1 MSPGD
6 AFGLGEH
13 MVACPT
19 CGKDLTYI
27 KEYDRYYCYAEARYA
42 PKGYEAAPA
51 AAPEEGAAQTHEGH
65 YHCPSCGRELT
76 FIEQYGR
83 YYCYPEQTYAPKDL
97 APVGGAPPTEEPKA
111 AEPVTEAPAVE
122 PTPEVP
128 AEPAPAAAEPTPAV
142 VGPTP
147 AAEEPAKEEP
157 TAEAAPV
164 AEPEP
169 TPTVPAAPFED
180 ARPGLARSA
189 VTKAK
194 KSKLMEWCSAYGLD
208 PLGTRTVLRDR
219 LLQYMDDHDLDI
231 TKEEEA
237 SILEESVAEV
247 APALTS
253 TPAAEVVTPE
263 PAPEPVAEEPKA
275 EPIPEPVKEE
285 PVAEPTPAP
294 VVMPEALPAAA
305 PIEAPKV
312 ELPAVVPEPAPAP
325 SPAPAAP
332 PAVEVKVE
340 KPLPCP
346 TCGKDLT
353 YLAKYDRLYCYACGN
368 YAPKAYGKEPPPEP
382 ARPIAVVEVPKP
394 AEPAVAAPAPRVEA
408 KGEAPC
414 PTCGKELTFV
424 KDYSRWY
431 CYAEGKYAPK
441 DYAPPR
447 RGKNPCPTCGRE
459 LAWIPAYARWYCYA
473 EAKYAPRT
481 MAAPA
486 VAVAVPQ
493 VRVEVAAPAVS
504 EARVVALEQARHVH
518 KRPTAG
524 LAMVAVGMILF
535 LLAQLFVYTA
545 LLAGVNLLASLGPV
559 GAVILLITFDVGGIL
574 LIAGGVLAGLSALR
588 SR

>member
-1 MSPGD
+1 
-6 AFGLGEH
+6 

-19 CGKDLTYI
+19 CGKDLTFI

-42 PKGYEAAPA
+42 PRGYEAAPA
-51 AAPEEGAAQTHEGH
+51 AAPAEGAAESHEGH

-76 FIEQYGR
+76 FIEQYAR
-83 YYCYPEQTYAPKDL
+83 YYCYPEQKYAPKDL
-97 APVGGAPPTEEPKA
+97 APVGGAPPAEEPKA

-128 AEPAPAAAEPTPAV
+128 AEPAPLAAEPTPAV
-142 VGPTP
+142 VEP
-147 AAEEPAKEEP
+147 AVAEEPTKEEP
-157 TAEAAPV
+157 TAEPAPITGPEPAPDVPAAAPV
-164 AEPEP
+164 
-169 TPTVPAAPFED
+169 ED
-180 ARPGLARSA
+180 ARPALARSA

-237 SILEESVAEV
+237 SILEESVTEV
-247 APALTS
+247 APAPEPA
-253 TPAAEVVTPE
+253 PAAEVVTPE
-263 PAPEPVAEEPKA
+263 PVTEETRAEPTPEPF
-275 EPIPEPVKEE
+275 KEE

-294 VVMPEALPAAA
+294 AAVPETPPAAA
-305 PIEAPKV
+305 PIEALKV
-312 ELPAVVPEPAPAP
+312 EPPAVVPEPAAAP
-325 SPAPAAP
+325 SPPLAAP

-394 AEPAVAAPAPRVEA
+394 AEPVVVAPAPRVEA

-431 CYAEGKYAPK
+431 CYAEAKYAPK
-441 DYAPPR
+441 DYVPPR

-486 VAVAVPQ
+486 AVAVAVPE
-493 VRVEVAAPAVS
+493 VRARPVGVEISAETLA
-504 EARVVALEQARHVH
+504 ALEAGQHAHG
-518 KRPTAG
+518 RPTAG
-524 LAMVAVGMILF
+524 AA
-535 LLAQLFVYTA
+535 
-545 LLAGVNLLASLGPV
+545 LAGVGFALVIVWFLLSPLGPLAPTFGFGVFDPLTLGAQVLQVLTFLGFLGLVLAMAGVIVGLASL
-559 GAVILLITFDVGGIL
+559 
-574 LIAGGVLAGLSALR
+574 R
-588 SR
+588 KR